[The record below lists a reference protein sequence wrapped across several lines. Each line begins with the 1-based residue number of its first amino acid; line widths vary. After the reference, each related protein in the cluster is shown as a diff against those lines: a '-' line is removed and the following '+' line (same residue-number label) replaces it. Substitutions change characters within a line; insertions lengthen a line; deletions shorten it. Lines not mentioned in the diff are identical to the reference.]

1 MDNKKKKE
9 EVKISEYS
17 VFRPKSSRML
27 YEDYPELAKIKLFK
41 DLNRFDLLFVWYYAC
56 EASPLFKITDNRT
69 RVEECLKLTY
79 FSGGNKK
86 MDSLLKERYLACRF
100 PEKIENAIEIMK
112 NFRIGPRVR
121 AKMMA
126 EKAFENIEKI
136 LDIDASDDKHFLN
149 KENEVD
155 YSKKKSYVDTVA
167 RAIDML
173 PKLINQIE
181 ESFGISDK
189 KGTENQLEEAFEGDS
204 IADMFHEQED

>member
-1 MDNKKKKE
+1 MEGKNKKE

-17 VFRPKSSRML
+17 VFKPKSTRML

-56 EASPLFKITDNRT
+56 EASPFFKISDNKT
-69 RVEECLKLTY
+69 RVEECFKLTY

-86 MDSLLKERYLACRF
+86 LDQKAKERYLACRF

-121 AKMMA
+121 AKMIV

-136 LDIDASDDKHFLN
+136 LDIDASDEKQFLN
-149 KENEVD
+149 KDNEVD
-155 YSKKKSYVDTVA
+155 YSKKKAYVDTA
-167 RAIDML
+167 AKAIEIL
-173 PKLINQIE
+173 PKLITQIE
-181 ESFGISDK
+181 ESFGISDR
-189 KGTENQLEEAFEGDS
+189 KGSENQLEEAFEGES